1 LIPLS
6 LLRTKRICQSHHT
19 LLRKENEKRKR
30 ERKIKKKARPIW
42 FSLSITKKK
51 YPLQHLHQFNLIF
64 FFFFFQ
70 SFSECLG
77 KLHPL
82 FIMVGPP
89 NSSGNLAQRGGERER
104 ERGKHQ
110 DKNKPYTFPL
120 FSPFKTQIELCCFL
134 CFCCIRD
141 SLLLFQVKEERK
153 KKKKIK
159 KEKKKS

>member
-1 LIPLS
+1 
-6 LLRTKRICQSHHT
+6 
-19 LLRKENEKRKR
+19 
-30 ERKIKKKARPIW
+30 
-42 FSLSITKKK
+42 
-51 YPLQHLHQFNLIF
+51 
-64 FFFFFQ
+64 
-70 SFSECLG
+70 
-77 KLHPL
+77 
-82 FIMVGPP
+82 MVGPP

-153 KKKKIK
+153 KKKKL
-159 KEKKKS
+159 KKKRRKVDMKWEMRERKSHSSWHIFPQHNPTYVSRYGVRT